1 MRSLRRARALRL
13 DKETDMLES
22 LRTAINELEDQRR
35 NVERLGNLLGDDF
48 PFVPEHI
55 RNGEFL
61 LVAHS
66 EQELRKIREALR
78 KVIPDYRDRVQLV
91 FSSEYSDE
99 PIGIARYITPLPNL
113 RLSLEMPIDKFP
125 RLSKNC
131 RFEKVEEKASEKGV
145 KYRYT
150 CSKKES

>member
-1 MRSLRRARALRL
+1 
-13 DKETDMLES
+13 MLES
-22 LRTAINELEDQRR
+22 LRTAINELEERRR
-35 NVERLGNLLGDDF
+35 NVERLDNLLGDDF
-48 PFVPEHI
+48 PFVPEHLF
-55 RNGEFL
+55 NGEFL

-66 EQELRKIREALR
+66 EQELSEIRKALR

-91 FSSEYSDE
+91 FSNEYRDE

-131 RFEKVEEKASEKGV
+131 RFEKVEEKASEKSV
-145 KYRYT
+145 KYRYV
-150 CSKKES
+150 CSKEEA